1 MPVTAGADFPPVT
14 ATTDFPPHTAI
25 ADFPPHTAIANFPPH
40 TAIADF
46 PPHTA
51 SHTHHGNRFPLPRN
65 LVAVNTVHHVANA
78 ILTGNLRALCDNNCI
93 SMFSLAENG

>member
-1 MPVTAGADFPPVT
+1 MPVIAGADFPLFT
-14 ATTDFPPHTAI
+14 AA
-25 ADFPPHTAIANFPPH
+25 ADFPPV

-65 LVAVNTVHHVANA
+65 LVAVNTIHHVANT
-78 ILTGNLRALCDNNCI
+78 ILTVNLRTRCDSNCI